1 MKTVLVLEDDPSNM
15 WGFSALLSSIG
26 YSVLEATTGR
36 EAIEAGNRHGSID
49 LFLSDVDVP
58 GPSGTEVALEIIRS
72 HPTVPVLFVSGTPM
86 YSWRR
91 NDLDNFGQL
100 PPELVDFIEKPCRLS
115 AFLDKVGEL
124 IEKRGDRTACWPK
137 AQGALYFTQS

>member
-15 WGFSALLSSIG
+15 RGFSALLSSMG
-26 YSVLEATTGR
+26 YNVLEATTGN
-36 EAIEAGNRHGSID
+36 EAIEAGNDHGSID
-49 LFLSDVDVP
+49 LFLSDVEVP
-58 GPSGTEVALEIIRS
+58 GPSGTEVALELNKW
-72 HPTVPVLFVSGTPM
+72 HPNIPVLFVSGTPM

-124 IEKRGDRTACWPK
+124 IEKRGYRTAC
-137 AQGALYFTQS
+137 

>member
-15 WGFSALLSSIG
+15 RGFSALLSSIG

-36 EAIEAGNRHGSID
+36 EGIEAGNRHRSID

-58 GPSGTEVALEIIRS
+58 GPSGTEVALELIKA
-72 HPTVPVLFVSGTPM
+72 HPTIPVLFVSGTPL

-91 NDLDNFGQL
+91 NDLYNLKQL
-100 PPELVDFIEKPCRLS
+100 LSDLVDFVEKPCRLS
-115 AFLDKVGEL
+115 AFLEKVGKL
-124 IEKRGDRTACWPK
+124 IEKRSHR
-137 AQGALYFTQS
+137 GAYSGVPPD

>member
-15 WGFSALLSSIG
+15 RGFSALLSSIG

-58 GPSGTEVALEIIRS
+58 GPSGTEVALELIKA
-72 HPTVPVLFVSGTPM
+72 HPTMPVLFVSGTPT
-86 YSWRR
+86 YLWRR
-91 NDLDNFGQL
+91 NDVDNFRQL
-100 PPELVDFIEKPCRLS
+100 PSDLVDFIEKPCRL
-115 AFLDKVGEL
+115 AVFLEKVGEL
-124 IEKRGDRTACWPK
+124 IEKHSHRAACSK
-137 AQGALYFTQS
+137 

>member
-15 WGFSALLSSIG
+15 RGFNALLSSIG

-36 EAIEAGNRHGSID
+36 EGIEAGNRHRSID

-58 GPSGTEVALEIIRS
+58 GPSGTEVALELIKSR
-72 HPTVPVLFVSGTPM
+72 PTMPVLFVSGTPM

-91 NDLDNFGQL
+91 NDVDNFRQL
-100 PPELVDFIEKPCRLS
+100 PSDLVDFIEKPCRLS
-115 AFLDKVGEL
+115 AFLEKVGEL
-124 IEKRGDRTACWPK
+124 IEKRSHRAACS
-137 AQGALYFTQS
+137 G

>member
-15 WGFSALLSSIG
+15 QAFSAVLWLFG
-26 YSVLEATTGR
+26 YSVLEATTGK
-36 EAIEAGNRHGSID
+36 EAIEAGTCHRTID

-58 GPSGTEVALEIIRS
+58 GASGTEVALELTKS

-91 NDLDNFGQL
+91 NDLDNFRQL
-100 PPELVDFIEKPCRLS
+100 PAELVDFIEKPCRLS

-124 IEKRGDRTACWPK
+124 IEKRKSSCGMVPHK
-137 AQGALYFTQS
+137 

>member
-15 WGFSALLSSIG
+15 QGFSALLSSIG
-26 YSVLEATTGR
+26 YSVLEATTGN

-58 GPSGTEVALEIIRS
+58 GPSGTEMALGLIKS

-86 YSWRR
+86 HSWRR
-91 NDLDNFGQL
+91 NDLDNFRQL
-100 PPELVDFIEKPCRLS
+100 PSELVDFIEIPCRLS
-115 AFLDKVGEL
+115 AFMQKVGEL
-124 IEKRGDRTACWPK
+124 IEKRRHRAPC
-137 AQGALYFTQS
+137 

>member
-15 WGFSALLSSIG
+15 RGFSALLSSIG

-36 EAIEAGNRHGSID
+36 EGIEAGNRHRSID

-58 GPSGTEVALEIIRS
+58 GPSGTEVALELIKS
-72 HPTVPVLFVSGTPM
+72 HPTMPVLFVSGTPM

-91 NDLDNFGQL
+91 NDLDNFRQL
-100 PPELVDFIEKPCRLS
+100 SSDLVGFVEKPCRLS
-115 AFLDKVGEL
+115 TFLEKVGEL
-124 IEKRGDRTACWPK
+124 IEKRGHRAECS
-137 AQGALYFTQS
+137 G